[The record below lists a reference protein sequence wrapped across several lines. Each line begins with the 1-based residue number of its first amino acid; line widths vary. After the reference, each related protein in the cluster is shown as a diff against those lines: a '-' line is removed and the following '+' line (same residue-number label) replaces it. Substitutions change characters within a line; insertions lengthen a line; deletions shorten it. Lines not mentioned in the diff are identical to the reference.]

1 MRSRLLAVAIAAGLG
16 ITGLT
21 PLTAAAQTQMTTS
34 AASNAD
40 LAQLKAQLAALQSKV
55 DQLQQQLQ
63 QVQTHAVSAPSASD
77 DSRLTALEK
86 AVNDTTIGG
95 KMYFDYTS
103 IDQKNSLTGKTNASG
118 TGIDVKRFY
127 LSVTHQ
133 FDDIWSANLT
143 TDFNYVSNDGETNL
157 FVKKAYVQGKFDQA
171 AVLRIGSA
179 DMPWIPFVENYYGY
193 RYVENTLT
201 DRLKYANS
209 ADWGINLSG
218 DLGQGKYLNYSVSAV
233 NGNGYKNPSRSNS
246 VDFEGRVGFVPFK
259 GMVVAVGGY
268 TGDRGQALENV
279 DTIHTAQRFDVMVAY
294 AGSGFRAG
302 GEYFSAKN
310 WGNVLTP
317 LADKADGYSFW
328 GSVNLPAKF
337 SLFARY
343 DHANLS
349 KGINPSAKDVYYNAG
364 VQYDVNK
371 GFQLALVY
379 KHEKGAVSGT
389 TPLPLPLANVK
400 TDEVGVFGQVAF

>member
-1 MRSRLLAVAIAAGLG
+1 MRSRLLAAAIAAGLG
-16 ITGLT
+16 VSGLI
-21 PLTAAAQTQMTTS
+21 PCAAAAQARQPAT
-34 AASNAD
+34 APDNAE
-40 LAQLKAQLAALQSKV
+40 LAQLKAQLATLQATV
-55 DQLQQQLQ
+55 DRLQQQQ
-63 QVQTHAVSAPSASD
+63 AIAQTQPVSTPTASA

-86 AVNDTTIGG
+86 VVNDTTIGG
-95 KMYFDYTS
+95 KMYFDYTN
-103 IDQKNSLTGKTNASG
+103 IDQSNSKTGKTNASG

-157 FVKKAYVQGKFDQA
+157 FVKKAYVQGKFNQA
-171 AVLRIGSA
+171 AVLRVGSA

-193 RYVENTLT
+193 RYVDPTLT

-209 ADWGINLSG
+209 ADWGINMSG
-218 DLGQGKYLNYSVSAV
+218 DLGQRKTLNYSVSAV

-246 VDFEGRVGFVPFK
+246 VDFEGRVGFVPFE
-259 GMVVAVGGY
+259 GMVVALGGY
-268 TGDRGQALENV
+268 TGDRGQDLENV
-279 DTIHTAQRFDVMVAY
+279 NTIHTAQRFDVMVAY
-294 AGSGFRAG
+294 AGARFRAG
-302 GEYFSAKN
+302 GEYFTASN
-310 WGNVLTP
+310 WGNVLNP

-343 DHANLS
+343 DHADLS
-349 KGINPSAKDVYYNAG
+349 KDINPSARNEYYNAG
-364 VQYDVNK
+364 VQYELNK

-379 KHEKGAVSGT
+379 KHEKGAASGIA
-389 TPLPLPLANVK
+389 PLPLPLARVK
-400 TDEVGVFGQVAF
+400 TNEVGVFGQVAF

>member
-1 MRSRLLAVAIAAGLG
+1 MRSRLLVVAIAAGLG
-16 ITGLT
+16 IGGLT
-21 PLTAAAQTQMTTS
+21 PFGVAAQSQMPTTAPS
-34 AASNAD
+34 STE
-40 LAQLKAQLAALQSKV
+40 LAELRAQLAELQSRV
-55 DQLQQQLQ
+55 DQLQQQ
-63 QVQTHAVSAPSASD
+63 QVQARTQSVNAPSASS

-95 KMYFDYTS
+95 KMYVDYTS
-103 IDQKNSLTGKTNASG
+103 IDQKNSKTGKTNASG

-157 FVKKAYVQGKFDQA
+157 FVKKAYVQGKFNQA
-171 AVLRIGSA
+171 AVLRFGSA

-209 ADWGINLSG
+209 ADWGANMSG
-218 DLGQGKYLNYSVSAV
+218 DLGQNKSFNYSVSAV

-246 VDFEGRVGFVPFK
+246 VDVEGRVGFVPFK
-259 GMVVAVGGY
+259 GMVVALGGY
-268 TGDRGQALENV
+268 TGERGQGLENV
-279 DTIHTAQRFDVMVAY
+279 NTFHTAQRFDVMVAY
-294 AGSGFRAG
+294 AGPAFRAG
-302 GEYFSAKN
+302 GEYFSARN

-317 LADKADGYSFW
+317 LSDKADGYSFW
-328 GSVNLPAKF
+328 GSVNLRSRF
-337 SLFARY
+337 SVFARY
-343 DHANLS
+343 DHTNLS
-349 KGINPSAKDVYYNAG
+349 KDINPSAKDVYYNAG

-379 KHEKGAVSGT
+379 KHEKGDVSGN

-400 TDEVGVFGQVAF
+400 TDEVGIFGQVAF